1 MNFKPASI
9 PAIARAAWQGD
20 PNMKLGYDG
29 RNVAVKLVVRAVEAN
44 RLTSEGRQP

>member
-1 MNFKPASI
+1 MEFRKASI

-29 RNVAVKLVVRAVEAN
+29 RNVAVKLVVRAVEAD
-44 RLTSEGRQP
+44 RATSKERQP